1 MKRRDFLQQFGFGS
15 AIAAIGSVAGILGRF
30 LTPNVVAP
38 KAGPVEVGNPE
49 EYGIGALTYVE
60 AARAYIGRDQRGF
73 YALAATCTHLGCTPR
88 LEGKQFACPCHGSRF
103 ALNGDVLAG
112 PAKRPLDHMAV
123 GLAPSGRLFVD
134 RSRIVDADFHFP
146 A

>member
-1 MKRRDFLQQFGFGS
+1 MKRRDFLEQLGFG
-15 AIAAIGSVAGILGRF
+15 AVIASIGSVAGIFARF
-30 LTPNVVAP
+30 LTPNVVTP
-38 KAGPVEVGNPE
+38 KAGPVEIGMPE
-49 EYGIGALTYVE
+49 EYGIGTLTHIE
-60 AARAYIGRDQRGF
+60 AARAYIGRDQRGL
-73 YALAATCTHLGCTPR
+73 YALVATCTHLGCTPR

-123 GLAPSGRLFVD
+123 GLTPSGKLFVD
-134 RSRIVDADFHFP
+134 RSRIVSADFRFS